1 MIKSKYIHRT
11 ITVTTCEI
19 LLVNPSTKE
28 VTTCG
33 FTIVGKDI
41 PDKALMEHAKSDSL
55 VPVSIISKTESTH
68 YIRLPES
75 TFFDLGEEVDSPTQ
89 ED

>member
-19 LLVNPSTKE
+19 LLVNPTTKE

-41 PDKALMEHAKSDSL
+41 PDKALLEHAKTDIL
-55 VPVSIISKTESTH
+55 VPVSIISKSESTH
-68 YIRLPES
+68 YIRLDES
-75 TFFDLGEEVDSPTQ
+75 TFFDLGEEVDSPN
-89 ED
+89 